1 MIPDDK
7 DKPNRTRRVS
17 EFVAGAVGLLVL
29 LMSALYSWHSVE
41 HTMTNLFITMAAAAA
56 AAIIGGAVAYFLSFG
71 IGSLVVKKKKG
82 DTLDIEPGD

>member
-1 MIPDDK
+1 
-7 DKPNRTRRVS
+7 
-17 EFVAGAVGLLVL
+17 
-29 LMSALYSWHSVE
+29 
-41 HTMTNLFITMAAAAA
+41 MTNLFITMAAAAA